1 MAPESG
7 TDAARATVRMVPT
20 SHLAPAEVATLRALL
35 WEAFASDEDPFDETD
50 WEHALGGMHFLV
62 ELDGRI
68 VGHAAVVER
77 ELVVG
82 GRPLRT
88 GYVEAVATAP
98 PVQGRG
104 LGSVL
109 MERVTAYVRDGFELG
124 GLGTGRH
131 HFYERL
137 GWETWRG
144 PSSVLED
151 GLSRPTPDD
160 DGFILLLRTPLSPP
174 LDVTTPISCHA
185 RPGAAW

>member
-1 MAPESG
+1 MAPEPG

-35 WEAFASDEDPFDETD
+35 WEAFASDADPFDETD
-50 WEHALGGMHFLV
+50 WEHALGGMHFLL

-88 GYVEAVATAP
+88 GYVEAVATTP
-98 PVQGRG
+98 PMHGRG

-151 GLSRPTPDD
+151 DRSRPTPDD

-174 LDVTTPISCHA
+174 LDVTAAISCHA